1 MSSSRPFLEKVISSM
16 QEMDQKGITSIAEAD
31 NLLSTIIPDCVR
43 RGADLRK
50 EGDGKFHF
58 RMNLSTNYKTL
69 PALLDYIDMT
79 HNGHLF
85 PYNEIVPFQ
94 QHVLFITGTLSTM
107 FRKGRA
113 QGNEG
118 EIDNDVKTSLK
129 QLFPN
134 SELVEVE
141 GAGHFIRETHAEQLF
156 LSIVSYFNN
165 IFKYNA

>member
-1 MSSSRPFLEKVISSM
+1 M
-16 QEMDQKGITSIAEAD
+16 
-31 NLLSTIIPDCVR
+31 R
-43 RGADLRK
+43 RGAYIRDLRK